1 MNLETLQE
9 KWKTDCQIDTDQY
22 GNASIII
29 PQLHQRWM
37 EFYNTF
43 SLMKKEREGE
53 MRRLIKEKWIYYKG
67 KAPATVYREVPFDL
81 KLTSREEV
89 ETFINGDS
97 EVITLRS
104 KLSYIEMCTNYLDSI
119 IRMINNRGF
128 HIKNAID
135 WEKFQAGM

>member
-1 MNLETLQE
+1 M
-9 KWKTDCQIDTDQY
+9 
-22 GNASIII
+22 
-29 PQLHQRWM
+29 
-37 EFYNTF
+37 
-43 SLMKKEREGE
+43 
-53 MRRLIKEKWIYYKG
+53 
-67 KAPATVYREVPFDL
+67 YREVPFDL

-97 EVITLRS
+97 DVIKLRS

-119 IRMINNRGF
+119 IRTVNNRGF

>member
-1 MNLETLQE
+1 MNLEIIQEQWSKDCIIDSDLYGEESVKIARLHAKYFEYMNTFNAMKIESEAKLKSLLKE
-9 KWKTDCQIDTDQY
+9 KWK
-22 GNASIII
+22 
-29 PQLHQRWM
+29 
-37 EFYNTF
+37 
-43 SLMKKEREGE
+43 
-53 MRRLIKEKWIYYKG
+53 YYKG

-97 EVITLRS
+97 DVIKLRS

-119 IRMINNRGF
+119 IRTVNNRGF

>member
-1 MNLETLQE
+1 MNLDIIQEQWSKDSIIDSDLYGEESVKIARLHAKYFEYMNTFNAMKIEQEAKLKSLLKE
-9 KWKTDCQIDTDQY
+9 KWK
-22 GNASIII
+22 
-29 PQLHQRWM
+29 
-37 EFYNTF
+37 
-43 SLMKKEREGE
+43 
-53 MRRLIKEKWIYYKG
+53 YYKG

-97 EVITLRS
+97 DVIKLRS

-119 IRMINNRGF
+119 IRTINNRGF